1 MHSAPDGM
9 SPDFHHWRNLT
20 DAYARQLDALER
32 REPGASAGLR
42 LIGIELAALNALFE
56 LESEPR

>member
-1 MHSAPDGM
+1 M

-56 LESEPR
+56 LEGEPR